1 MSYSETTWDVL
12 RWALFVLMLF
22 VLSLQ
27 FSCGSVP
34 TKEVVTEVRTVEVL
48 VEVMVPVPIQM
59 TRPIP
64 YPQPFN
70 AEITI
75 ETLIDRVFELYDKLD
90 LANQDR
96 AAVEALTQP

>member
-1 MSYSETTWDVL
+1 MPYSETTWDVL
-12 RWALFVLMLF
+12 RWALFVLIL
-22 VLSLQ
+22 VAGSLL

-34 TKEVVTEVRTVEVL
+34 TVEVVTEVRTVEVL